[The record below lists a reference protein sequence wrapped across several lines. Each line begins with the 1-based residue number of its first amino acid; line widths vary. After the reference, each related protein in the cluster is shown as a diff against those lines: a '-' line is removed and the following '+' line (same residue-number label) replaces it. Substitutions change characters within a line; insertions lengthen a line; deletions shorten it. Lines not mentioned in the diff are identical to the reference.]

1 MNKHESKAR
10 MLYLFGHGQ
19 PCDLCNSVK
28 ALIHYILDI
37 YSSLH
42 PYHRLA
48 WSICPSL
55 AASPHSCLPEPS
67 GHWMTSFAAKVNKVN
82 MWKVNLRTHCTD
94 FYDLLFYSLLSSTDL
109 AFLTSHFLKSGYIY
123 LSLHFQYLRLRT
135 GSSLSDSLI
144 LLPVGCHGD
153 PDWVSMCHLVQVQ
166 IQWLKCQTG
175 FVPECY
181 SKERKKGTE
190 KRKARYT
197 QPF

>member
-1 MNKHESKAR
+1 

-55 AASPHSCLPEPS
+55 AASPHSCLPELS

-109 AFLTSHFLKSGYIY
+109 AFLTSHFLKNWIHLSFSSFPVSALKNRF
-123 LSLHFQYLRLRT
+123 LSLWFTDSTSCWLSRWSRLSINVSPCAGT
-135 GSSLSDSLI
+135 NSVTKMSDRI
-144 LLPVGCHGD
+144 L
-153 PDWVSMCHLVQVQ
+153 
-166 IQWLKCQTG
+166 CQNATVRRG
-175 FVPECY
+175 KREQ
-181 SKERKKGTE
+181 KKGKPDTPSLF
-190 KRKARYT
+190 KNWGCL
-197 QPF
+197 F